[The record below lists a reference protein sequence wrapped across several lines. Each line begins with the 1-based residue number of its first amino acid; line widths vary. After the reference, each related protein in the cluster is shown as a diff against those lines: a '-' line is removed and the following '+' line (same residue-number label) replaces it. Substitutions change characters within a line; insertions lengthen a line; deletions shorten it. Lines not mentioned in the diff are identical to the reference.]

1 MKLRSYYE
9 KLNFNKYI
17 VTVSYGENPLFLPS
31 SYIKIS
37 IDKIKEG
44 YLNDEILDRRQNL
57 EYINQY
63 SGEWKL
69 IEIKS
74 FSILKW
80 NTKTLTELKALIKDA
95 NVKSIRNGNPTQIEV
110 HPNLSAMYSY
120 KIYRENLNRQQIIE
134 YNDGCNYIHYKDNI
148 VLHNGAPEGVLC
160 FER

>member
-63 SGEWKL
+63 SGENENSS
-69 IEIKS
+69 EIKK
-74 FSILKW
+74 L
-80 NTKTLTELKALIKDA
+80 
-95 NVKSIRNGNPTQIEV
+95 
-110 HPNLSAMYSY
+110 
-120 KIYRENLNRQQIIE
+120 
-134 YNDGCNYIHYKDNI
+134 
-148 VLHNGAPEGVLC
+148 
-160 FER
+160 